1 MLGITVDTLY
11 ALEDHSRRFIRI
23 YGAKI
28 HVYRIGSSPSAHRR
42 YDSDEIARVLRQ
54 LSLY

>member
-1 MLGITVDTLY
+1 MLGITVETLY
-11 ALEDHSRRFIRI
+11 RLEDYSGRFIRI

-28 HVYRIGSSPSAHRR
+28 HVFRIGGSHSAHRR